1 MVAQTASAPRS
12 VRHDDRM
19 MRGRLYL
26 LLRDV
31 CTLSAV
37 CHVFAHAG
45 FVGARVFVSDADTAG
60 EWRRCNVVGG
70 EDRHMHEANVQRGRC
85 VASEQCLPC
94 GELVSDVMKL

>member
-1 MVAQTASAPRS
+1 
-12 VRHDDRM
+12 
-19 MRGRLYL
+19 MRGRLYSYYYEMCA
-26 LLRDV
+26 RV
-31 CTLSAV
+31 ARCAMF
-37 CHVFAHAG
+37 FAHAG